1 MRSSWT
7 KVVSS
12 ALGIASSILVLAMNA
27 RRLLAFIR
35 GHFACYAQTGNMG
48 TVFLLGKSYVLPDL
62 ISVVLYDFLFK
73 ALPYFFSSLFPA
85 WAFWSWCGGLDKGLR
100 HLCPVFLLVVGFVA
114 VSDACNLLMTPC
126 YGEAGVFGSVRD
138 ACLFGVF
145 LLHRFSPLAFFAL
158 VWWRGFA
165 NLPSAVWLILAVHG
179 ACTAGVAVMQ
189 IVSHPETN
197 LTEPCLFAVCGI
209 AFAAAA
215 VLTSLTGKE

>member
-12 ALGIASSILVLAMNA
+12 ALGIASSILLMAFNA
-27 RRLLAFIR
+27 RRMLTFIR
-35 GHFACYAQTGNMG
+35 GHFVCQAHEGNLG
-48 TVFLLGKSYVLPDL
+48 TVFLLGKSYVLPDVM
-62 ISVVLYDFLFK
+62 SVVLYDFLFK
-73 ALPYFFSSLFPA
+73 ALPYCFLSLFSA
-85 WAFWSWCGGLDKGLR
+85 WAFRSWLGGMDKGLR
-100 HLCPVFLLVVGFVA
+100 QLCPVFLLVVGFVA
-114 VSDACNLLMTPC
+114 VSDVCNLLMTPC

-145 LLHRFSPLAFFAL
+145 LLHRLSPLAFFAL

-165 NLPSAVWLILAVHG
+165 KLPSAVWLILAVHG
-179 ACTAGVAVMQ
+179 ACTAVVAVMQ

-215 VLTSLTGKE
+215 VLTSLIGKE